1 MSEWENEYNEQ
12 EKLEVEEGLQTSNT
26 VIEAP
31 VSKKAKNKKG
41 KGMWIAVTAAIGLA
55 SFGGGSLYTSYQWIN
70 NEQTVEESTA
80 PQTGETT
87 TSEAIPTKTTYAGS
101 DVIGVNVSSVAQNAA
116 DSVVEISTEV
126 MVTDQFFGQF
136 ITQGAGSGVILSE
149 DGYIITNNHVIEGAK
164 KITVRLTNGNEYQAE
179 LIGTDPQTDVAVL
192 KIEAGEDKIKA
203 AKLGDSSALNV
214 GEVAVAIGN
223 PLGELGG
230 TVTDGIISA
239 LDREIT
245 IGGRTMTLMQ
255 TNAAINPGNSGGG
268 LFNSKSELIGIVVA
282 KSAGSDVEG
291 LGFAIPINKV
301 KEIAGSLAEKG
312 YVAGRPALGIKAIVI
327 DSWQTAMQY
336 GLDQTGIYVAE
347 LTEGSNAEESGLK
360 VGDFIVGIEDTQVN
374 VMEDISSILSNY
386 NVGDE
391 VKLTVARNG
400 KFANVQLKLSELKP
414 QEETVNEEELQD
426 EAQGE
431 NRKDIFGNDKIMP

>member
-1 MSEWENEYNEQ
+1 MSEWDNEYNEQ
-12 EKLEVEEGLQTSNT
+12 EKLEEATQTQNIVVDIPT
-26 VIEAP
+26 Y
-31 VSKKAKNKKG
+31 KKTKKG
-41 KGMWIAVTAAIGLA
+41 KGIWLAVTAAVGLA

-70 NEQTVEESTA
+70 NESTNK
-80 PQTGETT
+80 ENISSTT
-87 TSEAIPTKTTYAGS
+87 TENVDNSTVVPTKSTYGTS
-101 DVIGVNVSSVAQNAA
+101 DIIGVNVSAVAQNAA

-126 MVTDQFFGQF
+126 MATDNFFGQF
-136 ITQGAGSGVILSE
+136 VTQGAGSGVILSE
-149 DGYIITNNHVIEGAK
+149 DGYLITNNHVIEDAK
-164 KITVRLTNGNEYQAE
+164 KITVRLTNGNEYPAE
-179 LIGTDPQTDVAVL
+179 LIGTDSQTDVAVL
-192 KIEAGEDKIKA
+192 KIEPGKDKIKA
-203 AKLGDSSALNV
+203 AKLGDSSALTV

-268 LFNSKSELIGIVVA
+268 LFNSKSELIGVVVA

-301 KEIAGSLAEKG
+301 KEIAGSLVQNG
-312 YVAGRPALGIKAIVI
+312 YVSGRPALGIKAVVI

-336 GLDQTGIYVAE
+336 KLDQTGIYVAE
-347 LTEGSNAEESGLK
+347 LTKGGNAEKAGLK

-374 VMEDISSILSNY
+374 TMENISSILSNY
-386 NVGDE
+386 KVGDE
-391 VKLTVARNG
+391 VKLTVSRNG
-400 KFANVQLKLSELKP
+400 KFAHVQLKLSELKP
-414 QEETVNEEELQD
+414 QVEEPSSED
-426 EAQGE
+426 EDDNNDTTE
-431 NRKDIFGNDKIMP
+431 KKDIKDILGEYNLIP